1 MGKEEPNNLGQ
12 WLGRAGDT
20 LPVFSSLVLLP
31 SCPLGLASVPTSQDN
46 QEKGSENQ
54 TYLISGWARAA
65 GGEATSIILSGVSF
79 PGQVTPQLSRE
90 GCLGVN
96 PEMWGTRNLSGS
108 SWLSP
113 RHGKRLSDPFP
124 PRDTCASIH
133 SVTRPPSSRTPL
145 LPPHTQPD
153 LCPNNL
159 FCPFLSTFRH
169 SLSPGSLASWV

>member
-1 MGKEEPNNLGQ
+1 MGKEEPNHLGQ

-65 GGEATSIILSGVSF
+65 GGEATSISLSGVSF

-90 GCLGVN
+90 G
-96 PEMWGTRNLSGS
+96 
-108 SWLSP
+108 
-113 RHGKRLSDPFP
+113 
-124 PRDTCASIH
+124 
-133 SVTRPPSSRTPL
+133 
-145 LPPHTQPD
+145 
-153 LCPNNL
+153 
-159 FCPFLSTFRH
+159 
-169 SLSPGSLASWV
+169 